1 MQEEA
6 MATITA
12 YDSAG
17 GKRYRVRYRKP
28 DHSQTDKRG
37 FRTKREAEIFLATVE
52 SKKADGTYIDPSG
65 ARVTVRRL
73 GAEWLAGQTHLK
85 PSSTAVV
92 ESAWRLQVEP
102 AWGDKYVGEIRFTE
116 VQTWVADLARG
127 TAEKRGMS
135 AASVLRAHGV
145 LAGILDHAVRDRR
158 IPSNPARGVALPR
171 KVGREHRYLTHEE
184 LHRLAQGSGS
194 HASLIRVLGYT
205 GLRWGEVTGLRPRDI
220 DIHRRRLTVV
230 QNAVLVKGQVIFGT
244 PKTHK
249 RRSVPFPAF
258 LTGSLT
264 QAISGLNADD
274 LVFADERGR
283 PMFTPTIRENS
294 WFDRALARAGLPA
307 MTIHDL
313 RHTAASLAISAG
325 GNVKAVQKMLGHASA
340 AMTLDV
346 YADLFDD
353 DLDAV
358 ATRLDQAV
366 MSSSVGKMWANADR
380 PGAAPAPS
388 RSENPRNTG

>member
-1 MQEEA
+1 

-12 YDSAG
+12 YDTAG

-37 FRTKREAEIFLATVE
+37 FRTKREAETFLATVE

-65 ARVTVRRL
+65 ARVTVRQL
-73 GAEWLAGQTHLK
+73 GIAWLAGQTHLK

-92 ESAWRLQVEP
+92 ESAWRLHVES
-102 AWGDKYVGEIRFTE
+102 AWGDTSVGEIRFSE
-116 VQTWVADLARG
+116 VQAWVADLARG
-127 TAEKRGMS
+127 SEVQRALS
-135 AASVLRAHGV
+135 PASVLRAHGV

-158 IPSNPARGVALPR
+158 IATNPARGVLLPR

-184 LHRLAQGSGS
+184 LHRLA
-194 HASLIRVLGYT
+194 HASGKHSTLIRLLGYT
-205 GLRWGEVTGLRPRDI
+205 GLRWGEVTGLRARDI
-220 DIHRRRLTVV
+220 DALRRRLTVV
-230 QNAVLVKGQVIFGT
+230 QNAVLVKGEVIIGT
-244 PKTHK
+244 PKTYK

-258 LTGSLT
+258 LHPFLVESVTGL
-264 QAISGLNADD
+264 AADD

-283 PMFTPTIRENS
+283 PLVTPTTRANS
-294 WFDRALARAGLPA
+294 WFDRALLTAGLPP

-325 GNVKAVQKMLGHASA
+325 ANVKAVQKMLGHASA

-358 ATRLDQAV
+358 ATRLDQAL
-366 MSSSVGKMWANADR
+366 MFSSVGKMWADADR
-380 PGAAPAPS
+380 PGAAEAPS
-388 RSENPRNTG
+388 RSKNPGNPGQ

>member
-1 MQEEA
+1 

-28 DHSQTDKRG
+28 DHTQTDKRG
-37 FRTKREAEIFLATVE
+37 FRTKREAETFLATVE

-65 ARVTVRRL
+65 ARVTIRRL
-73 GAEWLAGQTHLK
+73 GADWLAGQTHLK

-92 ESAWRLQVEP
+92 ESAWRLHVEP
-102 AWGDKYVGEIRFTE
+102 VWGGKSVGEIRFSE

-127 TAEKRGMS
+127 SEEKRAMS
-135 AASVLRAHGV
+135 ATSVLRAHGV
-145 LAGILDHAVRDRR
+145 LAAILDNAVRDRR
-158 IPSNPARGVALPR
+158 IATNPARGVALPR

-184 LHRLAQGSGS
+184 LHRLAQASGS
-194 HASLIRVLGYT
+194 HATLIGLLGYT
-205 GLRWGEVTGLRPRDI
+205 GLRWGEVTGLRARDI
-220 DIHRRRLTVV
+220 DALRRRLTVV
-230 QNAVLVKGQVIFGT
+230 QNAVLVKGKVIIGT
-244 PKTHK
+244 PKTYK

-258 LTGSLT
+258 LASSLAEAATGL
-264 QAISGLNADD
+264 GADD

-283 PMFTPTIRENS
+283 PLVTPTTRENS
-294 WFDRALARAGLPA
+294 WFDRALVVARLPP

-366 MSSSVGKMWANADR
+366 MVSSVGKMWANADR
-380 PGAAPAPS
+380 PGASEAPS
-388 RSENPRNTG
+388 RSKIPGNPGQ